1 MQSENYRSRAV
12 CFTGHRPE
20 KFPFDVKNELYLKM
34 FKSLIYMHALDAV
47 RDGCD
52 TFYCGMQRGM
62 DIWAGQQILNLK
74 RIYPSV
80 KLICVS
86 PFEREI
92 SSRRGK
98 DYDDYVMLRDNCD
111 EFVTLGTHYR
121 DGCFFERNRYMV
133 DRSGYIIGAIADPKS
148 GTAQTLA
155 YAERQ
160 GLKVHRID
168 LKRFAEDYNL
178 H

>member
-1 MQSENYRSRAV
+1 MQSEIYLPRAV

-20 KFPFDVKNELYLKM
+20 KFPFDVTNTLYLKM
-34 FKSLIYMHALDAV
+34 FCSLIYMHACEAV
-47 RDGCD
+47 RDGYD

-86 PFEREI
+86 PYEREI
-92 SSRRGK
+92 ESRRGK
-98 DYDDYVMLRDNCD
+98 ERIDYIELRDKCD
-111 EFVTLGTHYR
+111 EFIALYKNYHPS
-121 DGCFFERNRYMV
+121 CFFERNRYMV
-133 DRSGYIIGAIADPKS
+133 DRSGYIIGAISDQKS

-155 YAERQ
+155 YAEQ
-160 GLKVHRID
+160 KGLRIHRIN
-168 LKRFAEDYNL
+168 LRRFAEDYNL

>member
-1 MQSENYRSRAV
+1 MQSEIYRPCAV

-20 KFPFDVKNELYLKM
+20 KFPFDVTNEVYLKM
-34 FKSLIYMHALDAV
+34 FLSVIYMHACEAV
-47 RDGCD
+47 REGYD

-62 DIWAGQQILNLK
+62 DIWAGKQILNLK
-74 RIYPSV
+74 RVYPNV

-86 PFEREI
+86 PYEREI

-98 DYDDYVMLRDNCD
+98 DYDDYVLLRDSCD
-111 EFVTLGTHYR
+111 EFITLNEEYR
-121 DGCFFERNRYMV
+121 EGCFFERNRYMV
-133 DRSGYIIGAIADPKS
+133 DRSGYIIGAISDSKS

-155 YAERQ
+155 YAERK

-168 LKRFAEDYNL
+168 LRRFAEDYNL
-178 H
+178 R